1 MSMRGSGQDV
11 VSKSLKSDTCANAR
25 GCSGREGWQLVTRV
39 LASVN
44 WFIEDRLQNS
54 ASPDTMKNFP
64 HASFPPETI
73 ALMTTAM
80 DAALS
85 RLPHPAN
92 SAHIQSIAETILR
105 SAQEGERDPVALER
119 MALLELIISPRD

>member
-1 MSMRGSGQDV
+1 
-11 VSKSLKSDTCANAR
+11 
-25 GCSGREGWQLVTRV
+25 
-39 LASVN
+39 
-44 WFIEDRLQNS
+44 
-54 ASPDTMKNFP
+54 MKNFP

-85 RLPHPAN
+85 RLPHPVN
-92 SAHIQSIAETILR
+92 SAHVKSIAETILR

-119 MALLELIISPRD
+119 MAFLELMISPRD